1 MAGVTKLSFSAVM
14 NQFVNSVSWAQYQIP
29 TLFKISY

>member
-1 MAGVTKLSFSAVM
+1 MAGVTKLCFSAVM
-14 NQFVNSVSWAQYQIP
+14 NQFVNSLICAQYQIP